1 MREVDRR
8 GKYSRRIFLQGA
20 ASAVPVAAVAASTG
34 LSIEDAWAADAT
46 SLTPATLKTLVK
58 IARDIYPHDFLVD
71 SYYITAIK
79 PWDGKAAKDPAIK
92 TMLEDG
98 VRRLDQDARDHHK
111 LSYGEVPWEADRV
124 VLLQGIEQTE
134 FFKKIRSDLVV
145 SLYNQEELWPKFG
158 YEGSSAEHG
167 GYIKRGF
174 NDIDWLPKV

>member
-20 ASAVPVAAVAASTG
+20 ASAVPVVAVAASAG

-46 SLTPATLKTLVK
+46 ALAPATLKTLVK
-58 IARDIYPHDFLVD
+58 VARDIYPHDFLVD
-71 SYYITAIK
+71 SYYITAIM
-79 PWDGKAAKDPAIK
+79 PWDAKAAKDPAVK
-92 TMLEDG
+92 ALLEGG
-98 VRRLDQDARDHHK
+98 VRRLDQDAQDRHK
-111 LSYGEVPWEADRV
+111 VAYVQIPWEADRI
-124 VLLQGIEQTE
+124 VLLQGIEPTD
-134 FFKKIRSDLVV
+134 FFKKVRSDLVV
-145 SLYNQEELWPKFG
+145 SLYNQEEVWPKFG